1 MFLFQ
6 IFFRLFLWA
15 TVHFFDEGRWTK
27 PFSHWIVGTEKKTC
41 GVLKNDRN
49 SWRAKRMESFIFSLL
64 LWWTSTDN
72 PL

>member
-6 IFFRLFLWA
+6 IFFRLFLGA
-15 TVHFFDEGRWTK
+15 TVHFFMKDDGQSPFPTEWSVLKKK
-27 PFSHWIVGTEKKTC
+27 PC